1 MKKTN
6 RRFFKITFPIFQK
19 KDETIINKNI
29 KFFINLHYVNK
40 QDFFIHNKIWINYL
54 NFYIIVNLNKK
65 LTMNNMYEY
74 NSNINFSE
82 KMVKIIEISQNK
94 NTILFLE
101 KDYIYYDNNTLV
113 KIIKNNNISNT
124 D

>member
-1 MKKTN
+1 MVN
-6 RRFFKITFPIFQK
+6 
-19 KDETIINKNI
+19 IIG
-29 KFFINLHYVNK
+29 
-40 QDFFIHNKIWINYL
+40 
-54 NFYIIVNLNKK
+54 
-65 LTMNNMYEY
+65 
-74 NSNINFSE
+74 
-82 KMVKIIEISQNK
+82 ISQNK